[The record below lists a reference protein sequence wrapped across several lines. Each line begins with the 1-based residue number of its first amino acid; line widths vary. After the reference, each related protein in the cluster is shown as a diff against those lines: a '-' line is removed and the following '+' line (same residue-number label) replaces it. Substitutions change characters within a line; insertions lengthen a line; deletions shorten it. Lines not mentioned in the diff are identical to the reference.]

1 MSVSSADLID
11 EQKASY
17 QKACY
22 RRNKPSARSSRPAPL
37 KKDDQITKKRNQI
50 TQTTTQTTQTTRSTR
65 STRSTK
71 SNTTY
76 QAFAG
81 HVFCSIASRT
91 TCDGGTSGAA
101 PSLCC
106 IQLWSQTGMS
116 AGGGGAP
123 TTTAAA
129 EPPPGGYRFRRADS
143 WGPVFSGLR
152 LFQSLLQ
159 EGFGV
164 GVWLGTWGC
173 SWGLGFQGFFGGQ
186 VNQSMKSQ
194 GLLSC

>member
-37 KKDDQITKKRNQI
+37 KKDNQITKKRNQ
-50 TQTTTQTTQTTRSTR
+50 TTQTTQTTQITRSTR

-106 IQLWSQTGMS
+106 TELCSEMPLR
-116 AGGGGAP
+116 GGGAP

-129 EPPPGGYRFRRADS
+129 EPPPGDTG
-143 WGPVFSGLR
+143 SGAQIR
-152 LFQSLLQ
+152 
-159 EGFGV
+159 GD
-164 GVWLGTWGC
+164 
-173 SWGLGFQGFFGGQ
+173 
-186 VNQSMKSQ
+186 KSPYNPMRI
-194 GLLSC
+194 L

>member
-22 RRNKPSARSSRPAPL
+22 RRNKPSARERPAPL
-37 KKDDQITKKRNQI
+37 KKDNQITKKRNQT
-50 TQTTTQTTQTTRSTR
+50 TQTTTQTTQITRSTR

-106 IQLWSQTGMS
+106 TELCEMS
-116 AGGGGAP
+116 AGGGELRRRRRRPNHLPGDTGSGAQIR
-123 TTTAAA
+123 
-129 EPPPGGYRFRRADS
+129 GDRFFR
-143 WGPVFSGLR
+143 G
-152 LFQSLLQ
+152 
-159 EGFGV
+159 
-164 GVWLGTWGC
+164 
-173 SWGLGFQGFFGGQ
+173 
-186 VNQSMKSQ
+186 
-194 GLLSC
+194 

>member
-37 KKDDQITKKRNQI
+37 KKDNQITKKRNQT
-50 TQTTTQTTQTTRSTR
+50 TQTTTQTTQITRSTR

-106 IQLWSQTGMS
+106 VQLWSQTEMS
-116 AGGGGAP
+116 AGGGWGELRRRRRRPNHLPGDTGSGAQIR
-123 TTTAAA
+123 
-129 EPPPGGYRFRRADS
+129 GDRFFR
-143 WGPVFSGLR
+143 G
-152 LFQSLLQ
+152 
-159 EGFGV
+159 
-164 GVWLGTWGC
+164 
-173 SWGLGFQGFFGGQ
+173 
-186 VNQSMKSQ
+186 
-194 GLLSC
+194 